1 MDFPRLVLSMTAQHP
16 LLLLWRRCCEP
27 LRLSARQS
35 ESCSCDASY
44 ANMAVVT
51 QHCAVDDA
59 DAGCRVRRER
69 EREVVLAAVR
79 DIGVMDH
86 DQEQRK

>member
-1 MDFPRLVLSMTAQHP
+1 
-16 LLLLWRRCCEP
+16 
-27 LRLSARQS
+27 
-35 ESCSCDASY
+35 
-44 ANMAVVT
+44 MAVVT